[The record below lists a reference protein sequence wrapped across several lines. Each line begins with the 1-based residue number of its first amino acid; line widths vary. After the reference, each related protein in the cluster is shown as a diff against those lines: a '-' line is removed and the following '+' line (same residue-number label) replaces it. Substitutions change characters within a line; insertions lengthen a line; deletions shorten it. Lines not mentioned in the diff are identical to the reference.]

1 MLNFKYV
8 VSFKKLNAKQLCKD
22 GCVMTRVTRSE
33 RARAPAKICL
43 SLPPLFPRKGFSVCD
58 RNKGQSRGK
67 MNNGKSYGHGCVLGS
82 IKNIYTY

>member
-43 SLPPLFPRKGFSVCD
+43 SLPPAFSKERFSVCD
-58 RNKGQSRGK
+58 RNKGRSRGR
-67 MNNGKSYGHGCVLGS
+67 MNNGNASPTGMAVC
-82 IKNIYTY
+82 